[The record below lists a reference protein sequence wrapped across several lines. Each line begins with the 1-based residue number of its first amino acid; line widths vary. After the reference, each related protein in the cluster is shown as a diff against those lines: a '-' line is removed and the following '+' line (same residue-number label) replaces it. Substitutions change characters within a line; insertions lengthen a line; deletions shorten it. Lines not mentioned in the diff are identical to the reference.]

1 MVEMT
6 LCNMKRLFYLY
17 FLITLFC
24 SLSALAQQPAV
35 RIPGLETNE
44 AYMTCLRED
53 ARLQER
59 IDSLMAESA
68 AVRRAFKDDSENRER
83 YKTEIL
89 KLEERL
95 FALRSEKGQLVDRI
109 NAIEQEWILRSLD
122 AAPAGEEPQRAAEL
136 PTYDDAP
143 RLRNLVENACFRGEL
158 SPGDY
163 ATLREAQRKERTAA
177 ELIERFAD
185 NYARL
190 IGMQD
195 EYMTLTDQAAADSLY
210 DSMAHIREENLRL
223 DDSLQTAWSY
233 IFDNKSYAYSYML
246 DRYGRDEALESETE
260 RLTEAQRASE
270 SERGRYASDAMA
282 AYFVQKQAL
291 VDFERTV
298 AREFALPEAL
308 DSLTREANY
317 LASVEFRLP
326 RIEPERRYLLD
337 YQNVDFSTPSKYDA
351 RNPIPACKI
360 YDHGTIYRIRLGRF
374 RVKQAP
380 SIFRGAWPLGFDRD
394 DEGRYCYY
402 AGGYATAVEAR
413 LACEL
418 LLKRGFRRPEIVRW
432 VDGEREDFPMD
443 GSDAG
448 SFRVEIA
455 GENGLSEAVRE
466 AIREAAPDKELARVG
481 ALYIVGS
488 FSDRSV
494 AEQVVWAVRAA
505 DAALEAEVK
514 EISVE

>member
-6 LCNMKRLFYLY
+6 LFNMKRLFVLY
-17 FLITLFC
+17 FMLVLC
-24 SLSALAQQPAV
+24 CPLLSRAQQPAV

-59 IDSLMAESA
+59 IDSLMTESA
-68 AVRRAFKDDSENRER
+68 AVRRAFKDDPENRER

-122 AAPAGEEPQRAAEL
+122 AVPAGDEPQREEL

-143 RLRNLVENACFRGEL
+143 RSRNLVANACFRGEL

-177 ELIERFAD
+177 EFIERFAD

-195 EYMTLTDQAAADSLY
+195 EYMALTDQAAADSLY
-210 DSMAHIREENLRL
+210 DCMADIREENLRL
-223 DDSLQTAWSY
+223 DDSLQTVWGY
-233 IFDNKSYAYSYML
+233 VFDNKSYAYSYML

-260 RLTEAQRASE
+260 RLTEAQRAAE

-282 AYFVQKQAL
+282 AYFLQKQAL

-298 AREFALPEAL
+298 AREFALPEAQ
-308 DSLTREANY
+308 DSLAREADY
-317 LASVEFRLP
+317 LASVEYRLP

-337 YQNVDFSTPSKYDA
+337 YQDVDFSTPSKYDA
-351 RNPIPACKI
+351 RNPIPACRI
-360 YDHGTIYRIRLGRF
+360 YDRGTIYRIRLGRF

-394 DEGRYCYY
+394 EEGRYCYY

-443 GSDAG
+443 GGDAET
-448 SFRVEIA
+448 FRVEIA

-494 AEQVVWAVRAA
+494 AELVVRAVRAA

-514 EISVE
+514 EISAE

>member
-6 LCNMKRLFYLY
+6 LFNMKRLFVLY
-17 FLITLFC
+17 FLIILFGPI
-24 SLSALAQQPAV
+24 SSRAQEPAV
-35 RIPGLETNE
+35 RIPGLEKNE
-44 AYMTCLRED
+44 TYMSCLKED

-68 AVRRAFKDDSENRER
+68 SIRRSFRDDPENREH
-83 YKTEIL
+83 YQEEIL

-122 AAPAGEEPQRAAEL
+122 AAPAGGEPERDEEL
-136 PTYDDAP
+136 PSYDDAP
-143 RLRNLVENACFRGEL
+143 RSRNLVANACFRGEL

-163 ATLREAQRKERTAA
+163 AALREAQSKERPAA

-195 EYMTLTDQAAADSLY
+195 EYLTVTDQAAADSLY
-210 DSMAHIREENLRL
+210 DRMADIREENMRL
-223 DDSLQTAWSY
+223 DDSLQTVWGY
-233 IFDNKSYAYSYML
+233 ILDNKSYAYSYLL
-246 DRYGRDEALESETE
+246 DRYDRDEALESETE
-260 RLTEAQRASE
+260 RQTEARRIAE

-282 AYFVQKQAL
+282 AYFLQKQAL

-298 AREFALPEAL
+298 AREFSLLEAL
-308 DSLTREANY
+308 DSLDREANY
-317 LASVEFRLP
+317 LKSVEFRLP

-337 YQNVDFSTPSKYDA
+337 YQDVDFSTPSKYDA
-351 RNPIPACKI
+351 RNPIPACKV
-360 YDHGTIYRIRLGRF
+360 YDHGTIYRIRLGRY
-374 RVKQAP
+374 RVKQSPA
-380 SIFRGAWPLGFDRD
+380 IFRGAWPLGYDRD

-448 SFRVEIA
+448 SFRVEISGA
-455 GENGLSEAVRE
+455 NGLSEPVRT

-481 ALYIVGS
+481 TVYIVGS
-488 FSDRSV
+488 FSDRSE
-494 AEQVVWAVRAA
+494 AEQVVRAVRTA
-505 DAALEAEVK
+505 DAAWEAEVK
-514 EISVE
+514 EISAE